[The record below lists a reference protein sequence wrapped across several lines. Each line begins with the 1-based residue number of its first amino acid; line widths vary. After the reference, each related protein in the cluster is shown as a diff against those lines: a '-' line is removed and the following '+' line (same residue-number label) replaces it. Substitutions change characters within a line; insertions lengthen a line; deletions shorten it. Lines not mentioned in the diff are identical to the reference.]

1 MSDRKAVEWIE
12 SMKRKADIILKMSLR
27 CPTVAVYAALD
38 SQLSLLSFAGVYP
51 NVGDGA
57 GGKVCYE
64 V

>member
-27 CPTVAVYAALD
+27 CPTVAAYAALD
-38 SQLSLLSFAGVYP
+38 SQLSLLPFNVVYP
-51 NVGDGA
+51 NVGYDG
-57 GGKVCYE
+57 GGKARDE